1 MPVPLCV
8 SQYLFL
14 QVKHLKSKALTPVEQ
29 LGSPHIST
37 FSETGIEDQGI
48 DDVSEDQGIDDV
60 SEDQGIEDLSSDL
73 TSHQLT
79 ASDCMLDSKTGSRFN
94 ALTTCG

>member
-48 DDVSEDQGIDDV
+48 DDVSEDQGI
-60 SEDQGIEDLSSDL
+60 EDLSSDL

>member
-37 FSETGIEDQGI
+37 LSETGI
-48 DDVSEDQGIDDV
+48 EDQGIDDV

>member
-29 LGSPHIST
+29 LGSPHIFT
-37 FSETGIEDQGI
+37 FSETGI
-48 DDVSEDQGIDDV
+48 EDQGIDDV

>member
-37 FSETGIEDQGI
+37 LSETGI
-48 DDVSEDQGIDDV
+48 
-60 SEDQGIEDLSSDL
+60 EDQGIEDLSSDL

-94 ALTTCG
+94 ALTTYG

>member
-48 DDVSEDQGIDDV
+48 DDVSSDQGIDD
-60 SEDQGIEDLSSDL
+60 LSSDL
-73 TSHQLT
+73 STFHHSFTDSLT
-79 ASDCMLDSKTGSRFN
+79 NSGLS
-94 ALTTCG
+94 

>member
-1 MPVPLCV
+1 MPLCV

-29 LGSPHIST
+29 LGTPHVSK

-48 DDVSEDQGIDDV
+48 ADS
-60 SEDQGIEDLSSDL
+60 SSDL
-73 TSHQLT
+73 PTFHHSFTDSLT
-79 ASDCMLDSKTGSRFN
+79 NSGLS
-94 ALTTCG
+94 

>member
-48 DDVSEDQGIDDV
+48 DDVSEDQGI
-60 SEDQGIEDLSSDL
+60 EDLSSDL
-73 TSHQLT
+73 TSNQLT
-79 ASDCMLDSKTGSRFN
+79 ASDCMLDSKTGSKFN

>member
-48 DDVSEDQGIDDV
+48 DDVSEDQGI
-60 SEDQGIEDLSSDL
+60 EDLSSDL

-79 ASDCMLDSKTGSRFN
+79 ASDCMLDSKTGSKFN

>member
-29 LGSPHIST
+29 LESPHIST

-48 DDVSEDQGIDDV
+48 EDV

>member
-37 FSETGIEDQGI
+37 LSETGIEDQGI
-48 DDVSEDQGIDDV
+48 S
-60 SEDQGIEDLSSDL
+60 DLSSDQGIADL
-73 TSHQLT
+73 FSVFPTFHHSF
-79 ASDCMLDSKTGSRFN
+79 TGS
-94 ALTTCG
+94 LTNSGLS

>member
-48 DDVSEDQGIDDV
+48 DDVSEDQGI
-60 SEDQGIEDLSSDL
+60 EDLSSDL
-73 TSHQLT
+73 TAHQLT